1 MNFFGSYR
9 LIFNSLFIL
18 SIFILYACSNPIDKK
33 ESSKT
38 DISSKEKYA
47 NIDSLKKVLEEGN
60 YKLTIKKGIGVFT
73 TYKKAKDSLGVSSAC
88 ELIAKAYYFQQNID
102 GAIYYWKTGLSYV
115 PKNNQDLRAT
125 MTTNLGSAYMFKGYQ
140 RTAISY
146 FLEARKIFKNKKNQS
161 DNYWINYLN
170 IGVCYMEIGE
180 YGMADSY
187 FSNIPF
193 VSNDALDVIVPIN
206 IAKLAGLQSDKKRFN
221 TYIKVAL
228 KNQKHASFYVPIL
241 KEVHL
246 EFTEKLGSY
255 LELYT
260 VYEEYKKEYGLI
272 GTSFDLYLWKASI
285 KLGNPFSG
293 INELKQLQGSIKN
306 SDYFLLENYYGVLAD
321 WHVSKND
328 YQNAFIAKG
337 LMEYCE
343 NKSEQKDAK
352 DKLYD
357 FTLLAKRNELKVALA
372 DEQQRNSVQKIKLR
386 NRSIILYFFLAIFIL
401 LILTSVLI
409 FNNQRRKNKLNKNQL
424 FIQELEL
431 KIAKEEQNEL
441 VNTLEFTDKKLQSIL
456 ETVGK
461 IAILKK
467 QLDNFFSIMENTPDL
482 GRESQGLIKK
492 AKLDFN
498 LFFNN
503 YQDLAILSN
512 LAGADSSKV
521 TLIKQNYPELKENEF
536 RVLLLIIQN
545 YTSKEMGLLL
555 SCTEKNIEYYRTQ
568 IRFKLKV
575 PKDVGLKEFI
585 QSELQ

>member
-1 MNFFGSYR
+1 MKWVRFEFWVYFG
-9 LIFNSLFIL
+9 LIMFIFL
-18 SIFILYACSNPIDKK
+18 ACEQANKSSFERTPSIRFKKDKNQLVALTEKLNKGSVDDIIPEAQALLVRFKSN
-33 ESSKT
+33 
-38 DISSKEKYA
+38 
-47 NIDSLKKVLEEGN
+47 
-60 YKLTIKKGIGVFT
+60 
-73 TYKKAKDSLGVSSAC
+73 KDSLEISQTYDI
-88 ELIAKAYYFQQNID
+88 IAKSYYFQQKID
-102 GAIYYWKTGLSYV
+102 LSILNWKNGLQYA
-115 PKNNQDLRAT
+115 PTLNDELRSILVS
-125 MTTNLGSAYMFKGYQ
+125 NLGSAYMFKGYQ

-146 FLEARKIFKNKKNQS
+146 FLEARRIFNKSKKQS
-161 DNYWINYLN
+161 DNYWVNYLN
-170 IGVCYMEIGE
+170 IGVCYMELNDFE
-180 YGMADSY
+180 TAATY
-187 FSNIPF
+187 FNRIPYEG
-193 VSNDALDVIVPIN
+193 NKALDLIVPLN
-206 IAKLAGLQSDKKRFN
+206 IAKLYGLQSDKKNFDK
-221 TYIKVAL
+221 YIAIAL
-228 KNQKHASFYVPIL
+228 RNQDHSPYYKPIL

-255 LELYT
+255 SELQN
-260 VYEEYKKEYGLI
+260 VFSEYKKEYKQFNS
-272 GTSFDLYLWKASI
+272 TFDLSLWKASI
-285 KLGNPFSG
+285 KLGSPLGNLDDLQVLQNS
-293 INELKQLQGSIKN
+293 INKI
-306 SDYFLLENYYGVLAD
+306 DYYLLISYYRVLSEYY
-321 WHVSKND
+321 VSKND

-401 LILTSVLI
+401 LIVTSVLI
-409 FNNQRRKNKLNKNQL
+409 FNNQLRKNKLNKNQL
-424 FIQELEL
+424 LIQELEL

-568 IRFKLKV
+568 IRLKLKV